1 MTSEAIHSKVLE
13 ILRSVLKET
22 DISGKTVRKETP
34 EWDSLKHL
42 EIVFS
47 MEDAFSVEFSEE
59 EITEINSSMK
69 IAEVVAC
76 KACKG

>member
-1 MTSEAIHSKVLE
+1 MTYEAIHSKVLE

-22 DISGKTVRKETP
+22 DISGETGRKNTP

-47 MEDAFSVEFSEE
+47 VEDAFSVEFSEE
-59 EITEINSSMK
+59 EIVEINSSLK
-69 IAEVVAC
+69 ITEAVAG
-76 KACKG
+76 KTGGS